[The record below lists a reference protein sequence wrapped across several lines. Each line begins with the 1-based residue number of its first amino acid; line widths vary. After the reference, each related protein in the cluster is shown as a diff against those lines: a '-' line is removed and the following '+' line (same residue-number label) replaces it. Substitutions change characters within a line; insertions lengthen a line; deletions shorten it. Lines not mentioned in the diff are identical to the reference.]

1 MVVHASI
8 LMVAK
13 LKQETNKSSLTD
25 LHQRLNLQFKSVF
38 KWSSGNTA
46 CMPEPFLKKKKK
58 TYPAKAV

>member
-1 MVVHASI
+1 MVVHVSI

-46 CMPEPFLKKKKK
+46 CMPEPFF
-58 TYPAKAV
+58 